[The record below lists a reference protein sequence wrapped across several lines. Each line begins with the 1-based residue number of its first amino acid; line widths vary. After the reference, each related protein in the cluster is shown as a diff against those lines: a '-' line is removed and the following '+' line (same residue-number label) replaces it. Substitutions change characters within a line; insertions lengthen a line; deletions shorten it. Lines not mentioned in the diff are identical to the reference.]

1 MIAKVTKGRDF
12 GGVVRY
18 LYGRGR
24 HEEHTDAHRLAG
36 NVIGDDPKTLSE
48 SLRESAELN
57 PRVRHPVWHCSLRA
71 APEDRFLSDAEW
83 ALASEMFLRR
93 VGFLD
98 ERHPQRD
105 TPWVAV
111 RHGDHHVHL
120 VVSRVRFDG
129 TVARDSFDYR
139 RSHQA
144 ARGVEADFG
153 LVNAGEREGRG
164 GRLAAVTIA
173 ERESA
178 ARRGV
183 DPERAAL
190 RDTVREARDHSGLTR
205 AGFEAAL
212 AERGVLYRANQ
223 SQTGRMHGYSFS
235 RAGWIDAHGAQVWL
249 AASKVGKE
257 LRWAQ
262 LGAEIDQAGPGR
274 QSDEVGSLVAD
285 RQAARAAA
293 LAKTAYPKRV
303 PVRDGSVTRHVPH
316 GQRQSKVAL
325 RLREGQDREREDR
338 GRGR

>member
-24 HEEHTDAHRLAG
+24 HEEHRDAHRLAG
-36 NVIGDDPKTLSE
+36 NVIGDDPRTLAE
-48 SLRESAELN
+48 GLRETAELN
-57 PRVRHPVWHCSLRA
+57 PRVRQPVWHCSLRA
-71 APEDRFLSDAEW
+71 APEDRRLSDAEW
-83 ALASEMFLRR
+83 ARASETFLRR

-98 ERHPQRD
+98 DRHPQRD

-111 RHGDHHVHL
+111 RHGDDHVHL

-144 ARGVEADFG
+144 ARAVEADLG
-153 LVNAGEREGRG
+153 LVNAGERAGRG
-164 GRLAAVTIA
+164 GRLATVTIA

-190 RDTVREARDHSGLTR
+190 RDTVRDARNHCGGTR
-205 AGFEAAL
+205 SGFEAAL
-212 AERGVLYRANQ
+212 DQRGVLYRANQ
-223 SQTGRMHGYSFS
+223 SETGRMHGYSFS
-235 RAGWIDAHGAQVWL
+235 RPGWTDATGEQVWL

-262 LGAEIDQAGPGR
+262 LGPDIERAGQSR
-274 QSDEVGSLVAD
+274 QSEAGRLVAD
-285 RQAARAAA
+285 R
-293 LAKTAYPKRV
+293 LA
-303 PVRDGSVTRHVPH
+303 
-316 GQRQSKVAL
+316 
-325 RLREGQDREREDR
+325 DRT
-338 GRGR
+338 